1 MPLLRRM
8 LKVVA
13 AGIGFA
19 LYVWYTAVR
28 ATPEIKRRKA
38 ERLAARRARR

>member
-1 MPLLRRM
+1 MPLLRRL

-13 AGIGFA
+13 ATIGFA

-28 ATPEIKRRKA
+28 AAPLIKRRKA

>member
-1 MPLLRRM
+1 MPLIRR
-8 LKVVA
+8 LVKLVSA
-13 AGIGFA
+13 AIGFA

-38 ERLAARRARR
+38 ERRAARRLPS

>member
-1 MPLLRRM
+1 MALIRRLLK
-8 LKVVA
+8 LA
-13 AGIGFA
+13 AAAIGFA

-38 ERLAARRARR
+38 ERRAARRAPS